1 MGLNTANAMSWEE
14 LKLMLVEEYCPRN
27 EVQNLEQ
34 EFWNLSMKGSDI
46 AGYTQRFNE
55 LATLSPG
62 MVTPEYKKIERY
74 IWGLAPQIQGM
85 VTASRPTTFDSA
97 KRIATHLTTQAIR
110 QGTMTPKNDPPARGG
125 DKRKYWSNNR
135 GNSQQFPRKKQET
148 GTAYAAPAPANRN
161 AQKTY
166 GGDLPRCKQC
176 GLHHTGGCAT
186 CFICHEKGH
195 VAKFCKKPIQNPGGN
210 TGGGYTC
217 YECGRAGHIRRN
229 CPKLGNQARN
239 KQAQSFAMGSK
250 EAIQNPKVV
259 TGTFL
264 INNIHATILFD
275 TGADR
280 SFVNHKFRSLL
291 SQQSSKLKEPYEV
304 ELANGHIRITREI
317 LENCVLT
324 LNNHSFHINLMPITL
339 GSFDVIIGMDW
350 LASHRAHILCY
361 EKVVR
366 IPLPNNE
373 ALIIYGDKSSKDF
386 NVISCIKAQK
396 YLHKKYYAFLAHV
409 INTKDEVKE
418 IKDIPQVCDF
428 PDVFPEDLPGLPPVR
443 QVEFRID
450 LIPGE
455 APIAKSPYRLA
466 PSEMQELSSQL

>member
-1 MGLNTANAMSWEE
+1 MPPRKSTRQNPIPTPTAAPPMDSTAIESMIAQRVADALANYEANRHNGTGHGTASSSHGNDHANPRVCTYKDFQNCKPRSFHGNEGAIGLTRWIEKTESVFQISFCPEDCKVRFAASTFADTALTWWNSHTATMGLNTANAMSWEE

-229 CPKLGNQARN
+229 FPKLGNQART
-239 KQAQSFAMGSK
+239 SK
-250 EAIQNPKVV
+250 PS
-259 TGTFL
+259 
-264 INNIHATILFD
+264 HSPW
-275 TGADR
+275 GAKR
-280 SFVNHKFRSLL
+280 RF
-291 SQQSSKLKEPYEV
+291 
-304 ELANGHIRITREI
+304 
-317 LENCVLT
+317 
-324 LNNHSFHINLMPITL
+324 
-339 GSFDVIIGMDW
+339 
-350 LASHRAHILCY
+350 
-361 EKVVR
+361 R
-366 IPLPNNE
+366 IPR
-373 ALIIYGDKSSKDF
+373 S
-386 NVISCIKAQK
+386 
-396 YLHKKYYAFLAHV
+396 
-409 INTKDEVKE
+409 
-418 IKDIPQVCDF
+418 
-428 PDVFPEDLPGLPPVR
+428 
-443 QVEFRID
+443 
-450 LIPGE
+450 
-455 APIAKSPYRLA
+455 
-466 PSEMQELSSQL
+466 